1 MTFDKPEHKEL
12 CLKIL
17 DATNFP
23 GQIVEIVVELKHAM
37 QNADVIEQS
46 DHK

>member
-12 CLKIL
+12 CLKML

-23 GQIVEIVVELKHAM
+23 GQIVEIVVELKQAM
-37 QNADVIEQS
+37 QKAEIETP
-46 DHK
+46 KA